1 MSIVNIGKENIVDL
15 LSNAREL
22 RDKYGIVEK
31 KYPNTF
37 TYFGRKYKNLDQ
49 LAWDMFER
57 KEGFITTGIK
67 LDGDDIRIYGRIAM
81 ISSDG
86 YVFADN
92 ETVTYR
98 LINFIKG
105 TTVSTL
111 ASEICNVVWD
121 RAKNGN
127 GDIKNLMAA
136 NINQVAHTKKVVG
149 DYVYR
154 TNYVS

>member
-1 MSIVNIGKENIVDL
+1 MAIVNIGKENIVDL
-15 LSNAREL
+15 LSDAREL
-22 RDKYGIVEK
+22 RNKYGIKENE
-31 KYPNTF
+31 YPNTF
-37 TYFGRKYKNLDQ
+37 TYFGNRYRNLDQ
-49 LAWDMFER
+49 LAWEMFER

-67 LDGDDIRIYGRIAM
+67 LDRDDIRIYGRIAM

-98 LINFIKG
+98 LINFIEG

-127 GDIKNLMAA
+127 GDIKNLMVG
-136 NINQVAHTKKVVG
+136 NLNQVAHTKQVVG
-149 DYVYR
+149 NYVYR
-154 TNYVS
+154 NNYVS